1 MKKLILMIFLCA
13 LLLAACGGR
22 EASGPETTA
31 PQATYATTPPEETTP
46 SSTAPV
52 EETTIPAEETS
63 APTEPTTAPTEPPIT
78 EPPVTEPEHSA
89 LYIPGVDVEDVI
101 LWFSEVS
108 LSAEFINSGNPSFV
122 QKWDSPILYMIHG
135 QPTEE
140 DLTVLTSFTQ
150 WLNALEGFPGISET
164 TDPMASSL
172 DIHFCT
178 QQELIGHL
186 GDHFYGM
193 DGGVTFWYT
202 GDNQIYDAIIC
213 VRTDLDQYLR
223 NSVIL
228 EELYNCLGPIQD
240 TSLREDSLIYAGY
253 SDPQE
258 LTQID
263 QLILALLYHPDMKCG
278 MKSAQCEALIRQ
290 LYY

>member
-13 LLLAACGGR
+13 LLLAACSGR
-22 EASGPETTA
+22 ETSGPETTA
-31 PQATYATTPPEETTP
+31 PQAAYVTTPEEETTP
-46 SSTAPV
+46 PSTVPV
-52 EETTIPAEETS
+52 EETAMPAEETS
-63 APTEPTTAPTEPPIT
+63 APTEPTAAPTEPPI
-78 EPPVTEPEHSA
+78 TEPEHSA
-89 LYIPGVDVEDVI
+89 LYIPGVDVENVI

-164 TDPMASSL
+164 TDPMASNL

-278 MKSAQCEALIRQ
+278 MNSAQCEALIRQ

>member
-1 MKKLILMIFLCA
+1 
-13 LLLAACGGR
+13 
-22 EASGPETTA
+22 
-31 PQATYATTPPEETTP
+31 
-46 SSTAPV
+46 
-52 EETTIPAEETS
+52 
-63 APTEPTTAPTEPPIT
+63 
-78 EPPVTEPEHSA
+78 
-89 LYIPGVDVEDVI
+89 
-101 LWFSEVS
+101 
-108 LSAEFINSGNPSFV
+108 
-122 QKWDSPILYMIHG
+122 MIHG

-140 DLTVLTSFTQ
+140 DLAVLNSFTQ

-164 TDPMASSL
+164 TDPIASSL
-172 DIHFCT
+172 DIYFCT

-278 MKSAQCEALIRQ
+278 MNSAQCEALIRQ

>member
-1 MKKLILMIFLCA
+1 MKKLILMIFLCG
-13 LLLAACGGR
+13 LLLAACGDR
-22 EASGPETTA
+22 AASGPETTA
-31 PQATYATTPPEETTP
+31 PQATYATTPVEETTP
-46 SSTAPV
+46 PSTVPA
-52 EETTIPAEETS
+52 EETTMPAEETS
-63 APTEPTTAPTEPPIT
+63 APTEPTTAPTEPP
-78 EPPVTEPEHSA
+78 VTEPEHSA
-89 LYIPGVDVEDVI
+89 LYIPDVDVEDVI

-164 TDPMASSL
+164 TDPIASSL

-263 QLILALLYHPDMKCG
+263 RLILALLYHPDMKCG
-278 MKSAQCEALIRQ
+278 MNSAQCEALIRQ

>member
-1 MKKLILMIFLCA
+1 MKKLILMIFLCG
-13 LLLAACGGR
+13 LLLAACGVR
-22 EASGPETTA
+22 EATGPETTA
-31 PQATYATTPPEETTP
+31 PQATYTTT
-46 SSTAPV
+46 PV
-52 EETTIPAEETS
+52 EETTLPSTVPVEETTMPAEETS
-63 APTEPTTAPTEPPIT
+63 APTEPTAAPT

-101 LWFSEVS
+101 LWFNEVS

-140 DLTVLTSFTQ
+140 DLAVLTSFTH

-164 TDPMASSL
+164 TDPIASSL
-172 DIHFCT
+172 NIYFCT

-186 GDHFYGM
+186 GDHFYGT

-240 TSLREDSLIYAGY
+240 TALREDSLIYAGY
-253 SDPQE
+253 SDPQA

-278 MKSAQCEALIRQ
+278 MNSAQCEALIRK